1 MASASRASLRPINS
15 ERSPIKRSQMTSFSD
30 MQRRDSMVVETVP
43 PVMFSPPNE
52 NGESFVTINLMC
64 SIVLGLGLASTA
76 IPAAA
81 QDVWPTAPV
90 HVYVGF
96 PAGSSPDVLARIISE
111 PLAERLGQPVI
122 VENRPGESGM
132 IGIQQM
138 LAAASDG
145 HAFGVTTNGPLT
157 TGPRLAGDTSFDVG
171 ADIVPVTLIATSPL
185 VLAVSADSGITDAAG
200 FIEAAGAEP
209 KALAYG
215 SVGQGS
221 GAQLTAE
228 LFAAAAGVTMRHVP
242 FTSYAEVTTSILGRE
257 IDAGFMAPSAA
268 LPYVDAGSMRLLGIT
283 SLEPFPLLP
292 DVPVLAGQAGLPEDF
307 RAELWNAFIA
317 PTGSA
322 PSVVKRL
329 NTEITEILSDPAVQ
343 KQLLAIGWIPAPCT
357 PADLAE
363 RITADAEMWGAVIDQ
378 IQAQQ

>member
-1 MASASRASLRPINS
+1 M
-15 ERSPIKRSQMTSFSD
+15 
-30 MQRRDSMVVETVP
+30 
-43 PVMFSPPNE
+43 
-52 NGESFVTINLMC
+52 TINLIC
-64 SIVLGLGLASTA
+64 SVALGLGLASTA

-81 QDVWPTAPV
+81 QDLWPTGPV

-96 PAGSSPDVLARIISE
+96 PAGSSPDTLARIITA

-122 VENRPGESGM
+122 VENRPGEGGM
-132 IGIQQM
+132 IGIRQM

-157 TGPRLAGDTSFDVG
+157 TGPRLAGDTGFDVG

-185 VLAVSADSGITDAAG
+185 VLAVSAASGITEVAG
-200 FIEAAGAEP
+200 FIEAAGAGP

-228 LFAAAAGVTMRHVP
+228 LFAVAVGVAMRHVP
-242 FTSYAEVTTSILGRE
+242 FTSYAEVTTAIMGRE

-268 LPYVDAGSMRLLGIT
+268 LPYADAGSLRLLGIT
-283 SLEPFPLLP
+283 SLEPVPLVP

-317 PTGSA
+317 PAGSA
-322 PSVVKRL
+322 PSVVARL

-343 KQLLAIGWIPAPCT
+343 EQLLAIGWIPAPGT

-363 RITADAEMWGAVIDQ
+363 RITADAEMWGAVIDL